1 MPTTLKFSYS
11 FRRVE
16 HWKVAQMVRQILHFI
31 SSINYYGKIVQSM
44 TCCDLLDSHSITA
57 DEADFPIQGETLLN
71 HLVVTL
77 KIFTYKWMIN
87 IFCKILI
94 VLQEKYM
101 TSSEYFDSLR
111 PWPGMCNIRS
121 MWSSATVTVG
131 DRASKSMITVHWQPS
146 RYLHNK
152 IKWYF

>member
-1 MPTTLKFSYS
+1 MLWFTWQPQHYNRWSRLSHTRWDSIKHNKNPNHYTLPWNDCVWNIIF
-11 FRRVE
+11 
-16 HWKVAQMVRQILHFI
+16 
-31 SSINYYGKIVQSM
+31 
-44 TCCDLLDSHSITA
+44 
-57 DEADFPIQGETLLN
+57 N

-77 KIFTYKWMIN
+77 KIFTYKRMIN